1 MIIRI
6 SGRLL
11 ALFAVTVLAL
21 VGCATAK
28 QAPATAAAAPAMMGD
43 ADGDGV
49 TDDKDECPGTR
60 AGAKVDPKGCEIIL
74 ELSGVNFAFDSA
86 ALSPAAQSGLDGVVS
101 RLQFHEV
108 KRVEIAG
115 HTDSTGPEDY
125 NQGLSERRA
134 QSVADYLMKGGIA
147 GSRMDV
153 RGYGETQ
160 PVASNDT
167 REGRA
172 QNRRVQVIDLTVR

>member
-1 MIIRI
+1 MTIRI
-6 SGRLL
+6 YGRLL
-11 ALFAVTVLAL
+11 ALFAVSVLAL
-21 VGCATAK
+21 AGCATAK

-43 ADGDGV
+43 ADG
-49 TDDKDECPGTR
+49 
-60 AGAKVDPKGCEIIL
+60 CEIIL
-74 ELSGVNFAFDSA
+74 ELSGVNFAFDSS
-86 ALSPAAQSGLDGVVS
+86 ALSPAAQSALDGVAS